1 MAPFNSNKTS
11 KGHGN
16 IFHVDIMPFIDYKNN
31 KLNREEARK
40 LVLKIAS
47 TGRVILTAHA
57 TKRLSERRIIFND
70 VLNVL
75 LSQSMRISEGETQSS
90 GYTYRC
96 STKKF
101 VVVVSFTIR
110 GDGIVV
116 ITVFKTERKE

>member
-1 MAPFNSNKTS
+1 
-11 KGHGN
+11 
-16 IFHVDIMPFIDYKNN
+16 MPTIDYKNS
-31 KLNREEARK
+31 KLNREQARK

-47 TGRVILTAHA
+47 TGRVIFTAHA
-57 TKRLSERRIIFND
+57 TKRLSERLIIFND

-75 LSQSMRISEGETQSS
+75 LSKSMRISDGEKQFG

-110 GDGIVV
+110 GGGIVV
-116 ITVFKTERKE
+116 ITVFKNERKD